1 MNGNREDPDGKL
13 LYNGKPEGTVMKTN
27 EILAEDGFRLHYDEY
42 GTGSRVILSA
52 QVGFY
57 PKGLQQR
64 LAAQGYHVYCLT
76 QAEKNGKWYQEVKA

>member
-1 MNGNREDPDGKL
+1 
-13 LYNGKPEGTVMKTN
+13 MKTN

-76 QAEKNGKWYQEVKA
+76 QAEKNGKWYKEVKA